1 MFNNTVFRRCGG
13 AGERPTTRPAG
24 RVVWW
29 GGGLA
34 RVPPSFYLK
43 TSVLALIF
51 NLITIELPCVCF
63 SLDANL
69 SFAAKYFKMSMSGG
83 EFGVVSLSL

>member
-1 MFNNTVFRRCGG
+1 MFRRCKGWV
-13 AGERPTTRPAG
+13 GERRG
-24 RVVWW
+24 RQAELF

-51 NLITIELPCVCF
+51 NLITIELPYVCF

-69 SFAAKYFKMSMSGG
+69 SFTATYFKMSMSGG